1 MERENED
8 RYDDEEESPRSLLS
22 NSGGLWQTA
31 SRKHIIL
38 GGGVALLI
46 VVLMTSVFSR
56 DDDKTVESQMQTP
69 SYDAVDR
76 LNARFERLEERID
89 AVEIQLTRLPS
100 LIHQVETMEGG
111 GSTSTAQAD
120 QALARIERLDT
131 RIKEIQE
138 ETRQLKSRQETIS
151 KERSQKQA
159 TPAPAPKSAAGSG
172 ETGYHEVRKGDTLY
186 SIARANGISLQA
198 LLEQN
203 NLRRDSVIQPG
214 DRLVIPK

>member
-31 SRKHIIL
+31 SRKHFIL
-38 GGGVALLI
+38 GGVVALLI
-46 VVLMTSVFSR
+46 ILLMTAVFSR
-56 DDDKTVESQMQTP
+56 DEDKTVESQVQTP
-69 SYDAVDR
+69 SYDAVER

-89 AVEIQLTRLPS
+89 AVEIQLTRLPA
-100 LIHQVETMEGG
+100 LIHQVETMDTG
-111 GSTSTAQAD
+111 GSTGQAD
-120 QALARIERLDT
+120 QVLARLERLDT

-138 ETRQLKSRQETIS
+138 ETRQLKSRQESIS
-151 KERSQKQA
+151 KELSQKQA
-159 TPAPAPKSAAGSG
+159 APAPAPKSTAGSG
-172 ETGYHEVRKGDTLY
+172 EVRYHEVRKGDTLY
-186 SIARANGISLQA
+186 SIARANGISLQK